1 MRIRITIDTQ
11 DAEDSDALETDTPFT
26 LNVYK
31 DDEDGTP
38 SRDSL
43 SIGTEGCL
51 IGGSIAEMLE
61 ELSQHWGTNAVLDQ
75 AKLPL
80 PSTSEQWRAY
90 ETLQTSPCDE
100 CNEHP
105 ASHFW
110 SNLPTPV
117 QLCDSCLHNARRSG
131 WELGA

>member
-1 MRIRITIDTQ
+1 MRIRITIDIH
-11 DAEDSDALETDTPFT
+11 DAEDSDALEIGMPFT

-31 DDEDGTP
+31 DDEDGIP
-38 SRDSL
+38 SQKPL
-43 SIGTEGCL
+43 TIGSESCL
-51 IGGSIAEMLE
+51 VGGSVVTMLE
-61 ELSQHWGTNAVLDQ
+61 ELSRSWGVDAVFDQ
-75 AKLPL
+75 TGSPL
-80 PSTSEQWRAY
+80 PSAGEQWRDY
-90 ETLQTSPCDE
+90 EARQASPCDE
-100 CNEHP
+100 CDEQP